1 MLKNGWLLMTNHVI
15 VLARSS
21 FIERNTCTIG
31 HANTRRAPR
40 SSANT
45 IPLHRKTLSTHLPPL
60 PFLLPILILVQLEA
74 IRVTHV
80 KMVHNKVFKT
90 RLFLGS
96 LVRVQTVGLNI
107 SESYV
112 FYYFFISICV
122 RLVHRVSFPLSHRCF
137 LFDFVRN
144 VLGEERVGIYA
155 LRGTLRV

>member
-1 MLKNGWLLMTNHVI
+1 LYLREVHSLSVT
-15 VLARSS
+15 
-21 FIERNTCTIG
+21 
-31 HANTRRAPR
+31 HAQSDTRTPGELPAP
-40 SSANT
+40 AL
-45 IPLHRKTLSTHLPPL
+45 IQFLSTAKLYRLTSPPL